1 MRLWMAAM
9 LMTAALPLA
18 ACDRQASDE
27 DDAPGGAPAA
37 VETPKRKA
45 GLWKQTMT
53 IEGLNV
59 IQTASLCL
67 DEETEKKVS
76 WWAQQ
81 GARGGCDENEVKRN
95 PDGSWSFSSTCRLEG
110 GMKTVTTGQAV
121 GDFQR
126 AYQVKAETTTEN
138 APIPA
143 MNRTNTV
150 TIDSSWQGECP
161 ADMKPGDI
169 MAADGRKLNLL
180 NPSAPATAPAAPAAE
195 QPAP

>member
-150 TIDSSWQGECP
+150 TIDSTWEGPCP
-161 ADMKPGDI
+161 ADMAPGD
-169 MAADGRKLNLL
+169 MVTPDGRRLNVLQPPTL
-180 NPSAPATAPAAPAAE
+180 PTAPAAPAAK

>member
-9 LMTAALPLA
+9 LMGAALPLT
-18 ACDRQASDE
+18 ACDRQAA
-27 DDAPGGAPAA
+27 DDDGAPRAKAA
-37 VETPKRKA
+37 VETPTRKA

-59 IQTASLCL
+59 VQTASLCL
-67 DEETEKKVS
+67 DDETEKQVS

-81 GARGGCDENEVKRN
+81 GARGGCDENQVTKN
-95 PDGSWSFSSTCRLEG
+95 PDGSWSFSSVCRLEG

-138 APIPA
+138 APVPA
-143 MNRTNTV
+143 MNRTHTV
-150 TIDSSWQGECP
+150 TIDSTWQGECP
-161 ADMKPGDI
+161 ADMQPGEI

-180 NPSAPATAPAAPAAE
+180 NPPAQATAPAAPAAE